1 MHVHGKTHVSNPFAE
16 AAARAV
22 SECAARYGAQVH
34 TRKRI
39 SDVLSLQGSGISD
52 EQFRVAI
59 KTHFDYVVGK
69 DGEVLFVAE
78 FEKMQFRSDRD
89 LPVEHR
95 IKTSICK
102 TLSIP
107 LFCVDASELV
117 AGQDGSVLIRLMDL
131 WFDPTAVK
139 ALEQEVLQSMYL
151 GNGHPANCMPPPLEV
166 ALRHSKDRLGY
177 DLVEAF
183 LRVEAYTYAL
193 GRGRCLIPEGVSIPG
208 DQLAQELAVLD
219 VQTRL
224 RSWR

>member
-1 MHVHGKTHVSNPFAE
+1 MHVHGKPHVSNPFAE

-22 SECAARYGAQVH
+22 SQSAARYGAQVH

-39 SDVLSLQGSGISD
+39 SEVLSLQGSGLSD

-59 KTHFDYVVGK
+59 KTHFDYVIAKGST
-69 DGEVLFVAE
+69 VLFTAE
-78 FEKMQFRSDRD
+78 FERMLFRSDQD

-102 TLSIP
+102 TLDIP

-117 AGQDGSVLIRLMDL
+117 AGQDGSVLIRIMDL

-139 ALEQEVLQSMYL
+139 ALEQEVLESMYARNGL
-151 GNGHPANCMPPPLEV
+151 QGNCLPPPLECT
-166 ALRHSKDRLGY
+166 LNHSKDRLGY

-183 LRVEAYTYAL
+183 LRVEHYTYAL
-193 GRGRCLIPEGVSIPG
+193 GRGRCLIPEGVAIPG